1 MIGSCGSSCFRA
13 VFPAFC
19 PLVCFAIV
27 WLLANM
33 ALLVVLSAFWGV
45 RGGLCCLGA
54 LRGLCGF
61 CARVELGGLKA
72 CGVFASILSSFV
84 LFLVLYFVLFL
95 VLLLLC
101 LPFFLSSLLL
111 LLSLFLPSLL
121 VLLSSAC
128 PLVCLVCS
136 CVIVGFVFSFSLSDY
151 AQKERALRVG
161 ASSLVLLWVAL
172 FGCCFIFLVLFRCQ
186 PVYIVIK
193 FEEKVI

>member
-19 PLVCFAIV
+19 PLSCFAIV

-151 AQKERALRVG
+151 TQKERARRVG

-172 FGCCFIFLVLFRCQ
+172 FGCCFIFLVLVWCQ
-186 PVYIVIK
+186 PVYIIIE
-193 FEEKVI
+193 F